1 MGTGL
6 ACLGGAGGRAK
17 LAPRCPCPG
26 AGGSRRG
33 RLSRPHTGPAVPGV
47 GVAPPARRRRIP
59 TRPHAGGARLWD
71 SGVGR
76 AVETAPPRVRNRG
89 HQRRPAAPTEPRT
102 LLVGGQGPGGHGAGA
117 AAAGRGGDVTTA
129 GARRGGWRVPLPGNG
144 RAWGRRT
151 AAARAGRGGGAAE
164 LILSYEDVFRF
175 AFQEVPVQQ
184 ATEGVSPLGRILEM
198 NSEGK
203 PGCGPGHIL
212 CSESRRLWGALQN
225 TDSTSTSRWLW
236 SESRCQENLLLVL
249 GMDAARKNLSGD
261 LGHIL
266 ECSDLQEPEELGV
279 RTVCAQPCRALVH
292 TQLSGPSGGRQG
304 ILTAWSLFLKTP
316 LRSSGQY
323 IPVPRKKKIYSPRNL
338 KMTLFNSNVC

>member
-1 MGTGL
+1 MQGQRL
-6 ACLGGAGGRAK
+6 RGAGPGHAPPVCGSPRAGNE
-17 LAPRCPCPG
+17 G
-26 AGGSRRG
+26 AGEVSLYRASRDSG
-33 RLSRPHTGPAVPGV
+33 ASPAHG
-47 GVAPPARRRRIP
+47 RRR
-59 TRPHAGGARLWD
+59 
-71 SGVGR
+71 
-76 AVETAPPRVRNRG
+76 
-89 HQRRPAAPTEPRT
+89 
-102 LLVGGQGPGGHGAGA
+102 GAGA
-117 AAAGRGGDVTTA
+117 QCMRSAPRTSGGGDGVSACTVST
-129 GARRGGWRVPLPGNG
+129 PDPGEHSS
-144 RAWGRRT
+144 AWGEFEGFQESSAKSPHFSQPFELRDR
-151 AAARAGRGGGAAE
+151 RAGRGLQSAASTPKERGSGQPQRGGPWAAGTPGTSASE

-184 ATEGVSPLGRILEM
+184 ATEGVSPLDRILEM
-198 NSEGK
+198 SSEGK

-266 ECSDLQEPEELGV
+266 ERSDLQEPEELGV

-304 ILTAWSLFLKTP
+304 SLTAWSLFLKTP

-323 IPVPRKKKIYSPRNL
+323 IPVPRKKKIFSPRNL

>member
-1 MGTGL
+1 MSLGWGQMGTGL

-33 RLSRPHTGPAVPGV
+33 RLSRPHTGPAVPGD

-89 HQRRPAAPTEPRT
+89 HQRRRAAPTEPRT

-117 AAAGRGGDVTTA
+117 AAAGRGGDVTAA

-144 RAWGRRT
+144 QAWGRRT

-164 LILSYEDVFRF
+164 VGCRPDPRGDPGPRAAPALGDSCAPGHAAALDRPPGRV
-175 AFQEVPVQQ
+175 QEEAGPRLRPLPPGGLCRSHSDAGHTAGLPRCRGGPGGPRPPPGAALGSPGTAVW
-184 ATEGVSPLGRILEM
+184 VSPRGVYA
-198 NSEGK
+198 
-203 PGCGPGHIL
+203 GP
-212 CSESRRLWGALQN
+212 
-225 TDSTSTSRWLW
+225 
-236 SESRCQENLLLVL
+236 
-249 GMDAARKNLSGD
+249 AAPK
-261 LGHIL
+261 
-266 ECSDLQEPEELGV
+266 
-279 RTVCAQPCRALVH
+279 CRA
-292 TQLSGPSGGRQG
+292 SGGGGQG
-304 ILTAWSLFLKTP
+304 PVTRPLSAGLRARATRERARCPSTGLLETAGP
-316 LRSSGQY
+316 APRPGGGEERGRSA
-323 IPVPRKKKIYSPRNL
+323 
-338 KMTLFNSNVC
+338 